1 MAITST
7 GLATGM
13 NINGVVQQLVNAEG
27 QAAKG
32 LLDRQQARVDTRL
45 SGLGKLKGVLSSFQ
59 TALKKLEALDTF
71 SARKTTLSNDSAL
84 ALQADRTAA
93 VGSYSIEVLNLAR
106 AEKMVSSGFASAS
119 TVVGTGT
126 LTLGVGGNSFS
137 VTIDASNNTLAGVR
151 DAINNASGN
160 TGVSATIVNADDGSG
175 GTVSKLVL
183 TAKETGTANALSVS
197 ISDDDGNN
205 ADASGLSGLAMT
217 QLVAAQDAVIRVDG
231 QTVTRSSNTISDAV
245 SGLTFNLKAI
255 TTSPVTAQVSADS
268 EEVVKALQGFVD
280 TYNSLRQVMSDLG
293 RYDPATKKAAEL
305 TGDATLRN
313 LQQQLR
319 RDLTSNVSSV
329 SGGVDSLAGIGIE
342 IDRYGAMK
350 LNSAKLSEA
359 MNGNP
364 AVVSDL
370 FRSADGVATRT
381 NAKIDE
387 YLKSGGILD
396 TQTRSMNDQKR
407 QIADRRAALDARL
420 SKVEEQYL
428 KQFNK
433 MDQIVAG
440 YQSTGN
446 YLAAQLAGLLK

>member
-93 VGSYSIEVLNLAR
+93 VGSYSIEVLSLAR
-106 AEKMVSSGFASAS
+106 AEKMVSSGLASAS

-137 VTIDASNNTLAGVR
+137 VTIDASNNTLAGIR

-160 TGVSATIVNADDGSG
+160 IGVSATIVNADDGSG

-280 TYNSLRQVMSDLG
+280 SYNSLRQVMSDLG

>member
-245 SGLTFNLKAI
+245 SGLTFNLKAV

-280 TYNSLRQVMSDLG
+280 SYNSLRQVMSDLG

>member
-106 AEKMVSSGFASAS
+106 AEKMVSSGLASAS

-137 VTIDASNNTLAGVR
+137 VTIDASNNTLAGIR

-160 TGVSATIVNADDGSG
+160 IGVSATIVNADDGSG

-245 SGLTFNLKAI
+245 SGLTFNLKAV

-280 TYNSLRQVMSDLG
+280 SYNSLRQVMSDLG

>member
-13 NINGVVQQLVNAEG
+13 NINALVQQLVNAEG

-32 LLDRQQARVDTRL
+32 LLDHQQARVDTRL
-45 SGLGKLKGVLSSFQ
+45 SGLGKLKGALSSFQ

-84 ALQADRTAA
+84 TLRADRTAA
-93 VGSYSIEVLNLAR
+93 VGSYSIEVLSLAR
-106 AEKMVSSGFASAS
+106 AEKMVSSGFDSVS

-126 LTLGVGGNSFS
+126 LILGVGSNSFS
-137 VTIDASNNTLAGVR
+137 VTIDSSNNTLAGIR
-151 DAINNASGN
+151 DAINHASDN
-160 TGVSATIVNADDGSG
+160 TGVSATIVNADDGNG

-197 ISDDDGNN
+197 VIDDDGNN
-205 ADASGLSGLAMT
+205 TDASGLSGLAMT

-231 QTVTRSSNTISDAV
+231 QTITRSSNTISDAV
-245 SGLTFNLKAI
+245 SGLTFNLKAV
-255 TTSPVTAQVSADS
+255 TTSPVSAQVSADT
-268 EEVVKALQGFVD
+268 EEIVKALQGFVD
-280 TYNSLRQVMSDLG
+280 SYNSLRQVMSDLG

-319 RDLTSNVSSV
+319 RDLTSNVSSI
-329 SGGVDSLAGIGIE
+329 SGGVNSLADIGIE
-342 IDRYGAMK
+342 IDRYGVMK
-350 LNSAKLSEA
+350 LNSAKLSDA
-359 MNGNP
+359 INGNP
-364 AVVSDL
+364 AVVSEL
-370 FRSADGVATRT
+370 FRSADGIATRI

-407 QIADRRAALDARL
+407 QIADRRAALEARL
-420 SKVEEQYL
+420 GKIEEQYL

-433 MDQIVAG
+433 MDQIVAS

>member
-280 TYNSLRQVMSDLG
+280 SYNSLRQVMSDLG